1 MGQIVTFYSYKGG
14 TGRTMAMANVGWIL
28 ASAGHRVLMVDWDL
42 EAPGLHR
49 YLHPFLHDKE
59 LVSTA
64 GVMDIVM
71 DFAVQATT
79 PASTDAERD
88 PDWYL
93 PLADVLRHAISINW
107 QFGKGQLDILPAGQ
121 QSPAYAARVNS
132 FNWDNFYER
141 LGGGT
146 FLEALRESM
155 RREYDYVLIDS
166 RTGVSDTSGICTVQ
180 MPDQIV
186 VCFTLNRQSIEGAA
200 AVTRSVVDARVKA
213 GRTRT
218 RVFPVPTR
226 VEKAEKERLD
236 AARAAARQR
245 FDEFLPHVPEAQRGA
260 YWDEIELA
268 YQPYYAY
275 EEVLATF
282 GGSAPE
288 FGTLL
293 HSMQQLATRLTGA
306 PTLSWTMP
314 PADKRIEVLQ
324 EYGWGTPKVPEKP
337 DIIAVAPPVPE
348 PVGHQAKRDSAHQA
362 APHHGNSVYISY
374 ARANADDSLDRFVAD
389 LAKEMEASLGRE
401 ASLFYDRNDISVG
414 EDWNHVLVEALE
426 TSRVGI
432 LLMSPHY
439 LNSRYTGQEVS
450 VMRQLDMPMLLI
462 PWIPVHDELPPVLAD
477 LEVAGSTSGGRLRS
491 SGVRAISRVARFD
504 DEYREFVSALAEQIQ
519 GMLNAS
525 VRHGSKIHDWESAP
539 NAFAP
544 SGAEERPAGSQVCFA
559 YLAPTDAEAKQLG
572 LSIEPYGPRPEDW
585 RPYGQVSIRVLAA
598 TAAAQEK
605 STSETI
611 DAGPSLIESLR
622 GAEED
627 GRLSFL
633 LIDPS
638 VLRSDRHR
646 RLLSK
651 VDELSLARFR
661 PVLVWPTQDSR
672 ESVIDQAPIGSLF
685 PRLLQTRGLL
695 HAYNEAELQAT
706 IRQHLVVMRAEAI
719 RTAAVTPRASAPSL
733 RIRM

>member
-59 LVSTA
+59 LVSSA
-64 GVMDIVM
+64 GVIDIVM

-79 PASTDAERD
+79 PASTAAEHD
-88 PDWYL
+88 PDWHL
-93 PLADVLRHAISINW
+93 PLADILRYAISINW
-107 QFGKGQLDILPAGQ
+107 QFDSGQLDFLPAGQ

-200 AVTRSVVDARVKA
+200 AVTRSLVDARAKA
-213 GRTRT
+213 GRTGT

-245 FDEFLPHVPEAQRGA
+245 FDEFLQHVPQPQRTA
-260 YWDEIELA
+260 YWDEIEIA

-282 GGSAPE
+282 GGSPPE
-288 FGTLL
+288 FGTVL
-293 HSMQQLATRLTGA
+293 HSMQQIATRLTGA

-314 PADKRIEVLQ
+314 PADKRLGVLE
-324 EYGWGTPKVPEKP
+324 EYGWGAPKPAEKP
-337 DIIAVAPPVPE
+337 DIAVASPVPE
-348 PVGHQAKRDSAHQA
+348 PVDYQSKSDSAPA
-362 APHHGNSVYISY
+362 APRQDYLVYVSY
-374 ARANADDSLDRFVAD
+374 ARANADKSLDRFISELGAEID
-389 LAKEMEASLGRE
+389 SRLGRD
-401 ASLFYDRNDISVG
+401 SGVFYDRNHISIG
-414 EDWNHVLVEALE
+414 EDWNHALVEALE
-426 TSRVGI
+426 TSQVGI

-450 VMRQLDMPMLLI
+450 VMRQLGMPMLLV
-462 PWIPVHDELPPVLAD
+462 PWIPVHDELPAVLAD
-477 LEVAGSTSGGRLRS
+477 LEVAGSAAGSRLRS
-491 SGVRAISRVARFD
+491 SGVRAISRLERFA
-504 DEYREFVSALAEQIQ
+504 DEYQEFVSALADRIQ
-519 GMLNAS
+519 EVAGTSAPRGLK
-525 VRHGSKIHDWESAP
+525 VHDWEAAP
-539 NAFAP
+539 NAFAAAD
-544 SGAEERPAGSQVCFA
+544 GEGRTAGTHVGFA
-559 YLAPTDAEAKQLG
+559 YVAPTVAEAKELG
-572 LSIEPYGPRPEDW
+572 LPIDRYGSRPEEW
-585 RPYGQVSIRVLAA
+585 RPYGPTSILVLAT

-605 STSETI
+605 SSSEMI
-611 DAGPSLIESLR
+611 PIGASLIDNLR
-622 GAEED
+622 GAEQT
-627 GRLSFL
+627 GRLTFL
-633 LIDPS
+633 LIDS
-638 VLRSDRHR
+638 AVLRFDGNREM
-646 RLLSK
+646 LSQI
-651 VDELSLARFR
+651 DELTLMRFR
-661 PVLVWPTQDSR
+661 PILVWSHADGPDSG
-672 ESVIDQAPIGSLF
+672 IDQDAIAELF
-685 PRLLQTRGLL
+685 PHMSHNRALLQARS
-695 HAYNEAELQAT
+695 EAELQAL

-719 RTAAVTPRASAPSL
+719 RTAAIAPPGPPGL